1 MPKKRKST
9 DLGQKTKKAKSVAI
23 SRRNETS
30 KISSQR
36 LLNVRQNMARIR
48 ANETPGE
55 TSQRLL
61 EAKQSMAVSR
71 GNETQGETTER
82 LLKARQYK
90 AIRRANET
98 KGEAT
103 ERLLED
109 RHNKAI
115 SRANETQGETTERL
129 LKARQYKAIRRANE
143 TKGEATERLL
153 EDRHNKA
160 ISRENE
166 TQGETTE
173 RLLKARQ
180 YKAIR
185 RANETKGEATERL
198 LEDRHNKAIS
208 RENETTEGNVP
219 RYAQFY
225 ILDYQQAL
233 NIRSA
238 NPANRNLDSN
248 ILRDISSFLTEHNIL
263 KNSYKMM
270 IELEKEI
277 TKTEGIAP
285 NLMLSIV
292 ENPFQ
297 DQRRYNAPRTN
308 EIAAVFQN
316 VDGEPPFNR
325 DIRVYNKNSNETTNI
340 SILHQHLD
348 AMTYPLLIPHAEAGW
363 HSELKIP
370 TTNRSVTQKMFY
382 SNRFAIRDEFNQFL
396 QSGKLVQ
403 IYAVDAFTKMEASR
417 LHYIKTHQS
426 KLRVDLYESLRKN
439 YNHHNTEWNQ
449 IGNPIVLPSSF
460 IGSSRNM
467 QERYRDTMAIV
478 RKYGKPDLFI
488 TMTCNPKWLE
498 ITENLNGSSVVNR
511 PDIVSRVFNLK
522 SKELIRDLI
531 KNQIFGKV
539 VAYVYTIE
547 FQKRGLPHMHLLCI
561 LDDKS
566 KPNNSELIDKII
578 WVEIPEENDPSGLNS
593 YVLKHMIHG
602 PCIGSDSGKFLCLDS
617 RGKCKKEF
625 PKYFLEETIANLNG
639 YPKYQRRNTGK
650 SFKLENK
657 NISVDNRWVVP
668 YSPFL
673 LKKYDCHINVQVCTS
688 IKSVKYIFKYILK
701 GHDCANLEIK
711 YNEIKTYL
719 NSRYVCAPESMY
731 RIFGFDLYSKSHKI
745 ERLPVHLEDM
755 HSLVF
760 EEQDDILEVINK
772 PNNKKSML
780 TAYFDLNINDPEAR
794 NYTYAQ
800 IPEHYIYN
808 KKERKYH
815 KRSRGGQKVISR
827 IYPVSISDSELFYLR
842 TLLLHRKG
850 ATSYEDLKKIRNYIY
865 PDFKSAAIALNLV
878 NDDMMWDKTI
888 NEATESKMPYQ
899 IRQLFAMICVFH
911 SELKNPLYL
920 WNKYKEFMTEDFV
933 HRNINNYE
941 NQALLDIESFF
952 KAHGKTCANY
962 NLPVPFA
969 QDEIIMEYNQEEER
983 ILGNAYIS
991 NLNSQQKKIFDIV
1004 INSVE
1009 NNAENQRLF
1018 CVDGPAGT
1026 GKTFLF
1032 QTLMCFLRGAGKIV
1046 LPCASTGIAATLLKG
1061 GRTYH
1066 SLFKLPIPLN
1076 ETSIANFDKDSNLK
1090 NEIISSSL
1098 IIWDEISMA
1107 IGYALTTI
1115 DRKLRDVMRDER
1127 PFGGKVILFGGDFR
1141 QNLPVIKHGHPAQII
1156 ESTVK
1161 RNPLWCHVKS
1171 EKLTL
1176 NMRTKDEVIF
1186 AEYLLKVGEGELLND
1201 YNLPQNI
1208 IEVPRAMISSGDLNS
1223 EIFGEKLNFN
1233 SLKDNPDRAILCP
1246 TNEDTFQINNALLDK
1261 LGGTFHHYVS
1271 IDFIDIQSDNLE
1283 QDQLNYPVE
1292 FLNSITLSGMPQH
1305 KLNIKVGAIVIL
1317 LKNVNT
1323 KRGLCNGT
1331 RMIVTELKTNLI
1343 YCEVLS
1349 GPAKNEIVY
1358 IPRIDCSSGES
1369 DYPFK
1374 MIRRQ
1379 FPIRISFAMTIN
1391 KSQGQTFNKQGRG
1404 FSTLRESSSRQGLLV
1419 HSSVPRRGSTY
1430 RCASW
1435 QTPGWPER
1443 HRLGHARR
1451 PIPAEGSA
1459 ISDSP
1464 LMITRKINMRI
1475 NPNGVGMNP
1484 EFLEM
1489 GKFKMKM
1496 LGSVNNEGTIKR
1508 FLNLKYNDNNDLE
1521 QYFKEKSA
1529 LANKLN
1535 LEKTLLLEALT
1546 DGMPDHLKKYIIA
1559 ARVQEPSEWYKIT
1572 TQLKLSTN
1580 KEEEPQQPSTS
1591 TSTPVKKFNSNS
1603 SLAHQYQP
1611 FPRTAAAT
1619 HHQQEPH
1626 KPINLPP
1633 YPCKICA
1640 SHQLPNQIHFHR
1652 DCPLK
1657 NNNHPKRINPELVKY
1672 PFLINQEKLTTD
1684 AFRAV
1689 GPHQRGASCT
1699 STTKKLVIQAS

>member
-1 MPKKRKST
+1 
-9 DLGQKTKKAKSVAI
+9 
-23 SRRNETS
+23 
-30 KISSQR
+30 
-36 LLNVRQNMARIR
+36 MARIR

-61 EAKQSMAVSR
+61 EAKQSMAVSLGNETQGETTER
-71 GNETQGETTER
+71 LLKARQYKAIRRANETKGEATERLLEDRHNKAISRANETQGETTER

-180 YKAIR
+180 YKAII

-208 RENETTEGNVP
+208 RENETTEGTLQRLRLNRERASIILNNPDDKFKGYIIKGNSIIIEKNYLGGLTEICEHCYSKNFKLERPMDKKFNYCCQKGKLVHLHKPKYPVFLRNLLTENSKESKCFQKNIWKYNSTFAFASFGCAHSDINIPKGGPDIFKINGNIYHLTSKNIYPTEGNVP

-225 ILDYQQAL
+225 ILDSQQAL

-285 NLMLSIV
+285 ILMLSIV

-403 IYAVDAFTKMEASR
+403 IYAVDAYTKMEASR

-578 WVEIPEENDPSGLNS
+578 WAEIPEENDPSGLNP

-602 PCIGSDSGKFLCLDS
+602 PCIGSDSGKFLCLD
-617 RGKCKKEF
+617 K
-625 PKYFLEETIANLNG
+625 ETIANLNG

-850 ATSYEDLKKIRNYIY
+850 ATSYEDLKKIGNYIY

-1026 GKTFLF
+1026 GKNLSLSNINVLSF
-1032 QTLMCFLRGAGKIV
+1032 RGAGKIV

-1107 IGYALTTI
+1107 IGYALTAI

-1233 SLKDNPDRAILCP
+1233 SLKDNPDKAILCP

-1271 IDFIDIQSDNLE
+1271 INFIDIQSDNLE

-1379 FPIRISFAMTIN
+1379 FPIKISFAMTIN
-1391 KSQGQTFNKQGRG
+1391 KSQGQTFNKVGLYLPNPVFAHGQLYVALSRITKKENIKILIQEKKNQGH
-1404 FSTLRESSSRQGLLV
+1404 L
-1419 HSSVPRRGSTY
+1419 
-1430 RCASW
+1430 
-1435 QTPGWPER
+1435 
-1443 HRLGHARR
+1443 
-1451 PIPAEGSA
+1451 IEGNSA
-1459 ISDSP
+1459 I
-1464 LMITRKINMRI
+1464 
-1475 NPNGVGMNP
+1475 
-1484 EFLEM
+1484 F
-1489 GKFKMKM
+1489 
-1496 LGSVNNEGTIKR
+1496 
-1508 FLNLKYNDNNDLE
+1508 
-1521 QYFKEKSA
+1521 
-1529 LANKLN
+1529 
-1535 LEKTLLLEALT
+1535 
-1546 DGMPDHLKKYIIA
+1546 
-1559 ARVQEPSEWYKIT
+1559 
-1572 TQLKLSTN
+1572 TQNIVYREIL
-1580 KEEEPQQPSTS
+1580 
-1591 TSTPVKKFNSNS
+1591 
-1603 SLAHQYQP
+1603 
-1611 FPRTAAAT
+1611 
-1619 HHQQEPH
+1619 
-1626 KPINLPP
+1626 
-1633 YPCKICA
+1633 
-1640 SHQLPNQIHFHR
+1640 
-1652 DCPLK
+1652 
-1657 NNNHPKRINPELVKY
+1657 
-1672 PFLINQEKLTTD
+1672 
-1684 AFRAV
+1684 
-1689 GPHQRGASCT
+1689 
-1699 STTKKLVIQAS
+1699 

>member
-1 MPKKRKST
+1 MSTLYCLPDLPEPPEALRKSFLINLPLTKVWSTGDIALSTASSGIAATLLHGGRTAHSTFKLPLDLTRDEVPVCNLNADSAMGEVLRQCKFIVWDECTMAHRHALEAVDITLKDCRQDQRPMGGVVLLMAGDFRQILPIIPRGTIADELHACLKASPLWSFVERLTLSTNMRAVNSGDPNSLLLSQFLLQLGSGQLNDTDEHSGMPPYHLELRVGVPIILLRNIDAPRLCNGTPLCVKRLWPHVVEATILTGCFQNEEVFIPRIPLIHDDKHSPLHFKRLQFPIRVSFAMSINKAQEKHLRMFDWGLKTLDYRLLARLSQSRSLFSSNFNPYPFLPKELSVYGEECMSIQMIRRWRLWFLEGRQNLPDDERSGSPVTATDNAAVASVRNVVEADRRVTIDEIMIRLPPGIEIRRSSIGTIMSVVLNFLKVCTRWVPRLLLENHKQQRKEAARAFLEMHQRDGDQLFSRIVTGDERWVHHSTPETKRQSMVWKKPEESAPKK
-9 DLGQKTKKAKSVAI
+9 A
-23 SRRNETS
+23 
-30 KISSQR
+30 
-36 LLNVRQNMARIR
+36 QNMARIR
-48 ANETPGE
+48 PNETPGE

-71 GNETQGETTER
+71 ANETQGETSGR

-98 KGEAT
+98 T
-103 ERLLED
+103 E
-109 RHNKAI
+109 
-115 SRANETQGETTERL
+115 
-129 LKARQYKAIRRANE
+129 
-143 TKGEATERLL
+143 
-153 EDRHNKA
+153 
-160 ISRENE
+160 
-166 TQGETTE
+166 
-173 RLLKARQ
+173 
-180 YKAIR
+180 
-185 RANETKGEATERL
+185 
-198 LEDRHNKAIS
+198 
-208 RENETTEGNVP
+208 
-219 RYAQFY
+219 
-225 ILDYQQAL
+225 
-233 NIRSA
+233 
-238 NPANRNLDSN
+238 
-248 ILRDISSFLTEHNIL
+248 
-263 KNSYKMM
+263 
-270 IELEKEI
+270 
-277 TKTEGIAP
+277 
-285 NLMLSIV
+285 
-292 ENPFQ
+292 
-297 DQRRYNAPRTN
+297 
-308 EIAAVFQN
+308 
-316 VDGEPPFNR
+316 
-325 DIRVYNKNSNETTNI
+325 
-340 SILHQHLD
+340 
-348 AMTYPLLIPHAEAGW
+348 
-363 HSELKIP
+363 
-370 TTNRSVTQKMFY
+370 
-382 SNRFAIRDEFNQFL
+382 
-396 QSGKLVQ
+396 VQ
-403 IYAVDAFTKMEASR
+403 INAVDAYTKMEASR

-449 IGNPIVLPSSF
+449 IGNPIILPSSF

-498 ITENLNGSSVVNR
+498 ITENLNGSSIVNR

-547 FQKRGLPHMHLLCI
+547 FQKRGLPHMHLFCI

-578 WVEIPEENDPSGLNS
+578 WAEIPEDNDPSGLNP

-650 SFKLENK
+650 SFKLKNK

-673 LKKYDCHINVQVCTS
+673 LKKYGCHINVQVCTS
-688 IKSVKYIFKYILK
+688 IKSAKYIFKYILK

-719 NSRYVCAPESMY
+719 NSR
-731 RIFGFDLYSKSHKI
+731 
-745 ERLPVHLEDM
+745 
-755 HSLVF
+755 
-760 EEQDDILEVINK
+760 
-772 PNNKKSML
+772 
-780 TAYFDLNINDPEAR
+780 
-794 NYTYAQ
+794 
-800 IPEHYIYN
+800 
-808 KKERKYH
+808 
-815 KRSRGGQKVISR
+815 
-827 IYPVSISDSELFYLR
+827 
-842 TLLLHRKG
+842 
-850 ATSYEDLKKIRNYIY
+850 
-865 PDFKSAAIALNLV
+865 
-878 NDDMMWDKTI
+878 
-888 NEATESKMPYQ
+888 
-899 IRQLFAMICVFH
+899 
-911 SELKNPLYL
+911 
-920 WNKYKEFMTEDFV
+920 
-933 HRNINNYE
+933 
-941 NQALLDIESFF
+941 
-952 KAHGKTCANY
+952 
-962 NLPVPFA
+962 
-969 QDEIIMEYNQEEER
+969 
-983 ILGNAYIS
+983 
-991 NLNSQQKKIFDIV
+991 
-1004 INSVE
+1004 
-1009 NNAENQRLF
+1009 
-1018 CVDGPAGT
+1018 
-1026 GKTFLF
+1026 
-1032 QTLMCFLRGAGKIV
+1032 GAGKIV
-1046 LPCASTGIAATLLKG
+1046 LPCASTGIAATLLKR

-1076 ETSIANFDKDSNLK
+1076 ETSIANIDKDSNLK

-1098 IIWDEISMA
+1098 IIWDEIIMA
-1107 IGYALTTI
+1107 IGYALTAI

-1271 IDFIDIQSDNLE
+1271 INLIDIQSDNLE

-1374 MIRRQ
+1374 IIRRQ

-1391 KSQGQTFNKQGRG
+1391 KSQGQTFNKN
-1404 FSTLRESSSRQGLLV
+1404 
-1419 HSSVPRRGSTY
+1419 
-1430 RCASW
+1430 
-1435 QTPGWPER
+1435 
-1443 HRLGHARR
+1443 
-1451 PIPAEGSA
+1451 
-1459 ISDSP
+1459 
-1464 LMITRKINMRI
+1464 ITIDLKVDRI
-1475 NPNGVGMNP
+1475 ND
-1484 EFLEM
+1484 
-1489 GKFKMKM
+1489 GKT
-1496 LGSVNNEGTIKR
+1496 G
-1508 FLNLKYNDNNDLE
+1508 
-1521 QYFKEKSA
+1521 A
-1529 LANKLN
+1529 LDERK
-1535 LEKTLLLEALT
+1535 
-1546 DGMPDHLKKYIIA
+1546 
-1559 ARVQEPSEWYKIT
+1559 
-1572 TQLKLSTN
+1572 
-1580 KEEEPQQPSTS
+1580 KEEAGKKRGDQAPSGGHYMADDSGPSTS
-1591 TSTPVKKFNSNS
+1591 QRYARRDGVPESHPGRNDG
-1603 SLAHQYQP
+1603 
-1611 FPRTAAAT
+1611 RAAAPDECHRGLT
-1619 HHQQEPH
+1619 PTTEESSTAM
-1626 KPINLPP
+1626 P
-1633 YPCKICA
+1633 YPYTAPESNPRDPGQCKQSQTDIPVPDFPLNSADSA
-1640 SHQLPNQIHFHR
+1640 SSP
-1652 DCPLK
+1652 
-1657 NNNHPKRINPELVKY
+1657 
-1672 PFLINQEKLTTD
+1672 
-1684 AFRAV
+1684 
-1689 GPHQRGASCT
+1689 
-1699 STTKKLVIQAS
+1699 

>member
-1 MPKKRKST
+1 
-9 DLGQKTKKAKSVAI
+9 
-23 SRRNETS
+23 
-30 KISSQR
+30 
-36 LLNVRQNMARIR
+36 MAVSR
-48 ANETPGE
+48 ANETKGE
-55 TSQRLL
+55 TSQWLL
-61 EAKQSMAVSR
+61 EAKQSMAV
-71 GNETQGETTER
+71 
-82 LLKARQYK
+82 
-90 AIRRANET
+90 
-98 KGEAT
+98 
-103 ERLLED
+103 
-109 RHNKAI
+109 

-153 EDRHNKA
+153 
-160 ISRENE
+160 
-166 TQGETTE
+166 
-173 RLLKARQ
+173 KARQ

-198 LEDRHNKAIS
+198 LKDRQYKAIRRANETKGEATERLLKDRHNKAIS
-208 RENETTEGNVP
+208 RENETTEGTLQRLRLNRERASIILNNPDDKFKGYIIKGNSIIIEKNYLGGLTEICEYCYSKNFKLERPMDKKFNYCCQKGKLVHLHKPKYPVFLRNLLTENSKESKCFQKNIWKYNSTFAFASFGCAHSDINIPIGGPDIFKINGNIYHLTSKNIYPTEGNVP

-225 ILDYQQAL
+225 ILDSQQAL

-238 NPANRNLDSN
+238 NPANRSLDSN

-403 IYAVDAFTKMEASR
+403 IYAVDAYTKMEASR

-531 KNQIFGKV
+531 KNLIFGKV

-578 WVEIPEENDPSGLNS
+578 WAEIPEENDPSGLNL

-602 PCIGSDSGKFLCLDS
+602 PCIGSDS
-617 RGKCKKEF
+617 
-625 PKYFLEETIANLNG
+625 
-639 YPKYQRRNTGK
+639 
-650 SFKLENK
+650 
-657 NISVDNRWVVP
+657 
-668 YSPFL
+668 
-673 LKKYDCHINVQVCTS
+673 
-688 IKSVKYIFKYILK
+688 
-701 GHDCANLEIK
+701 
-711 YNEIKTYL
+711 
-719 NSRYVCAPESMY
+719 
-731 RIFGFDLYSKSHKI
+731 
-745 ERLPVHLEDM
+745 
-755 HSLVF
+755 
-760 EEQDDILEVINK
+760 EQDDILEVINR

-827 IYPVSISDSELFYLR
+827 IYPVSVSDSELFYLR

-850 ATSYEDLKKIRNYIY
+850 ATSYEDLKKIGNYIY

-920 WNKYKEFMTEDFV
+920 WNKYKEFMTEDFI

-969 QDEIIMEYNQEEER
+969 QDEIVMEYNQEEER

-1046 LPCASTGIAATLLKG
+1046 LHCASTGIAATLLKG

-1107 IGYALTTI
+1107 IGYALTAI

-1201 YNLPQNI
+1201 YNLPQHI

-1358 IPRIDCSSGES
+1358 
-1369 DYPFK
+1369 
-1374 MIRRQ
+1374 
-1379 FPIRISFAMTIN
+1379 
-1391 KSQGQTFNKQGRG
+1391 
-1404 FSTLRESSSRQGLLV
+1404 TLRDIENGT
-1419 HSSVPRRGSTY
+1419 PR
-1430 RCASW
+1430 
-1435 QTPGWPER
+1435 
-1443 HRLGHARR
+1443 
-1451 PIPAEGSA
+1451 
-1459 ISDSP
+1459 
-1464 LMITRKINMRI
+1464 
-1475 NPNGVGMNP
+1475 
-1484 EFLEM
+1484 
-1489 GKFKMKM
+1489 
-1496 LGSVNNEGTIKR
+1496 
-1508 FLNLKYNDNNDLE
+1508 
-1521 QYFKEKSA
+1521 
-1529 LANKLN
+1529 
-1535 LEKTLLLEALT
+1535 
-1546 DGMPDHLKKYIIA
+1546 
-1559 ARVQEPSEWYKIT
+1559 
-1572 TQLKLSTN
+1572 
-1580 KEEEPQQPSTS
+1580 
-1591 TSTPVKKFNSNS
+1591 NSG
-1603 SLAHQYQP
+1603 Q
-1611 FPRTAAAT
+1611 
-1619 HHQQEPH
+1619 
-1626 KPINLPP
+1626 K
-1633 YPCKICA
+1633 
-1640 SHQLPNQIHFHR
+1640 
-1652 DCPLK
+1652 
-1657 NNNHPKRINPELVKY
+1657 
-1672 PFLINQEKLTTD
+1672 
-1684 AFRAV
+1684 
-1689 GPHQRGASCT
+1689 
-1699 STTKKLVIQAS
+1699 

>member
-1 MPKKRKST
+1 
-9 DLGQKTKKAKSVAI
+9 
-23 SRRNETS
+23 
-30 KISSQR
+30 
-36 LLNVRQNMARIR
+36 
-48 ANETPGE
+48 
-55 TSQRLL
+55 
-61 EAKQSMAVSR
+61 
-71 GNETQGETTER
+71 
-82 LLKARQYK
+82 
-90 AIRRANET
+90 
-98 KGEAT
+98 
-103 ERLLED
+103 
-109 RHNKAI
+109 
-115 SRANETQGETTERL
+115 
-129 LKARQYKAIRRANE
+129 
-143 TKGEATERLL
+143 
-153 EDRHNKA
+153 
-160 ISRENE
+160 
-166 TQGETTE
+166 
-173 RLLKARQ
+173 
-180 YKAIR
+180 
-185 RANETKGEATERL
+185 
-198 LEDRHNKAIS
+198 
-208 RENETTEGNVP
+208 
-219 RYAQFY
+219 
-225 ILDYQQAL
+225 
-233 NIRSA
+233 
-238 NPANRNLDSN
+238 
-248 ILRDISSFLTEHNIL
+248 
-263 KNSYKMM
+263 MM

-403 IYAVDAFTKMEASR
+403 IYAVDAYTKMEASR

-426 KLRVDLYESLRKN
+426 KLRADLYESLRKN

-460 IGSSRNM
+460 IGSSRNI

-578 WVEIPEENDPSGLNS
+578 WAEIPEENDPSGLNP

-688 IKSVKYIFKYILK
+688 IKSVK
-701 GHDCANLEIK
+701 
-711 YNEIKTYL
+711 
-719 NSRYVCAPESMY
+719 
-731 RIFGFDLYSKSHKI
+731 
-745 ERLPVHLEDM
+745 
-755 HSLVF
+755 
-760 EEQDDILEVINK
+760 
-772 PNNKKSML
+772 
-780 TAYFDLNINDPEAR
+780 
-794 NYTYAQ
+794 
-800 IPEHYIYN
+800 
-808 KKERKYH
+808 
-815 KRSRGGQKVISR
+815 
-827 IYPVSISDSELFYLR
+827 
-842 TLLLHRKG
+842 KG
-850 ATSYEDLKKIRNYIY
+850 ATSYEDLKKIGNYIY

-1018 CVDGPAGT
+1018 CVDGLPGT

-1107 IGYALTTI
+1107 IGYALTAI

-1161 RNPLWCHVKS
+1161 RNPLWFHVKS

-1176 NMRTKDEVIF
+1176 NMRSKDEVIF

-1391 KSQGQTFNKQGRG
+1391 KSQGQTFNKAA
-1404 FSTLRESSSRQGLLV
+1404 STTAFLLHHLATNQEVQDRLREEVLAQ
-1419 HSSVPRRGSTY
+1419 
-1430 RCASW
+1430 
-1435 QTPGWPER
+1435 PESLDLPYLR
-1443 HRLGHARR
+1443 ACIKESNSKKRLRK
-1451 PIPAEGSA
+1451 PTEIQKW
-1459 ISDSP
+1459 DSP
-1464 LMITRKINMRI
+1464 
-1475 NPNGVGMNP
+1475 
-1484 EFLEM
+1484 
-1489 GKFKMKM
+1489 
-1496 LGSVNNEGTIKR
+1496 
-1508 FLNLKYNDNNDLE
+1508 
-1521 QYFKEKSA
+1521 
-1529 LANKLN
+1529 
-1535 LEKTLLLEALT
+1535 
-1546 DGMPDHLKKYIIA
+1546 
-1559 ARVQEPSEWYKIT
+1559 
-1572 TQLKLSTN
+1572 
-1580 KEEEPQQPSTS
+1580 EE
-1591 TSTPVKKFNSNS
+1591 N
-1603 SLAHQYQP
+1603 
-1611 FPRTAAAT
+1611 
-1619 HHQQEPH
+1619 
-1626 KPINLPP
+1626 
-1633 YPCKICA
+1633 
-1640 SHQLPNQIHFHR
+1640 
-1652 DCPLK
+1652 
-1657 NNNHPKRINPELVKY
+1657 
-1672 PFLINQEKLTTD
+1672 
-1684 AFRAV
+1684 
-1689 GPHQRGASCT
+1689 
-1699 STTKKLVIQAS
+1699 

>member
-115 SRANETQGETTERL
+115 SREMKLKEKL
-129 LKARQYKAIRRANE
+129 LKGGLTEICEHCYSKNFKLERPMDKKFNYCCQ
-143 TKGEATERLL
+143 KGKLVHLHKPKYPVFLRNLLTENSK
-153 EDRHNKA
+153 ESKCFQKNIWKYNSTFAFGSFGCAHSDIN
-160 ISRENE
+160 IP
-166 TQGETTE
+166 
-173 RLLKARQ
+173 
-180 YKAIR
+180 
-185 RANETKGEATERL
+185 KGGPDIFKINGNIYHLTSK
-198 LEDRHNKAIS
+198 NIYP
-208 RENETTEGNVP
+208 TEGNVP
-219 RYAQFY
+219 RYAQFF
-225 ILDYQQAL
+225 ILDSQQAL

-382 SNRFAIRDEFNQFL
+382 SNRFAIRDVFNQFL

-403 IYAVDAFTKMEASR
+403 IYAVDAYTKMEASR

-561 LDDKS
+561 LYDKS

-578 WVEIPEENDPSGLNS
+578 WAEIPEENDPFGLNP

-701 GHDCANLEIK
+701 GHDCANFEIK

-719 NSRYVCAPESMY
+719 NS
-731 RIFGFDLYSKSHKI
+731 
-745 ERLPVHLEDM
+745 
-755 HSLVF
+755 
-760 EEQDDILEVINK
+760 
-772 PNNKKSML
+772 
-780 TAYFDLNINDPEAR
+780 
-794 NYTYAQ
+794 
-800 IPEHYIYN
+800 
-808 KKERKYH
+808 
-815 KRSRGGQKVISR
+815 
-827 IYPVSISDSELFYLR
+827 
-842 TLLLHRKG
+842 
-850 ATSYEDLKKIRNYIY
+850 
-865 PDFKSAAIALNLV
+865 
-878 NDDMMWDKTI
+878 
-888 NEATESKMPYQ
+888 
-899 IRQLFAMICVFH
+899 
-911 SELKNPLYL
+911 
-920 WNKYKEFMTEDFV
+920 
-933 HRNINNYE
+933 
-941 NQALLDIESFF
+941 
-952 KAHGKTCANY
+952 
-962 NLPVPFA
+962 
-969 QDEIIMEYNQEEER
+969 
-983 ILGNAYIS
+983 
-991 NLNSQQKKIFDIV
+991 
-1004 INSVE
+1004 
-1009 NNAENQRLF
+1009 
-1018 CVDGPAGT
+1018 
-1026 GKTFLF
+1026 
-1032 QTLMCFLRGAGKIV
+1032 RGAGKIV

-1076 ETSIANFDKDSNLK
+1076 ETSTANFDKDSNLK

-1107 IGYALTTI
+1107 IGYALTAI

-1156 ESTVK
+1156 ESIVK

-1292 FLNSITLSGMPQH
+1292 FLNLITLSGMPQH

-1391 KSQGQTFNKQGRG
+1391 ESQGQTFNK
-1404 FSTLRESSSRQGLLV
+1404 
-1419 HSSVPRRGSTY
+1419 
-1430 RCASW
+1430 
-1435 QTPGWPER
+1435 
-1443 HRLGHARR
+1443 
-1451 PIPAEGSA
+1451 
-1459 ISDSP
+1459 
-1464 LMITRKINMRI
+1464 
-1475 NPNGVGMNP
+1475 
-1484 EFLEM
+1484 
-1489 GKFKMKM
+1489 
-1496 LGSVNNEGTIKR
+1496 
-1508 FLNLKYNDNNDLE
+1508 
-1521 QYFKEKSA
+1521 
-1529 LANKLN
+1529 
-1535 LEKTLLLEALT
+1535 
-1546 DGMPDHLKKYIIA
+1546 
-1559 ARVQEPSEWYKIT
+1559 
-1572 TQLKLSTN
+1572 
-1580 KEEEPQQPSTS
+1580 
-1591 TSTPVKKFNSNS
+1591 
-1603 SLAHQYQP
+1603 
-1611 FPRTAAAT
+1611 
-1619 HHQQEPH
+1619 
-1626 KPINLPP
+1626 
-1633 YPCKICA
+1633 
-1640 SHQLPNQIHFHR
+1640 
-1652 DCPLK
+1652 
-1657 NNNHPKRINPELVKY
+1657 
-1672 PFLINQEKLTTD
+1672 
-1684 AFRAV
+1684 
-1689 GPHQRGASCT
+1689 
-1699 STTKKLVIQAS
+1699 

>member
-23 SRRNETS
+23 RRRNETS

-48 ANETPGE
+48 ANETRGE

-71 GNETQGETTER
+71 ANETQGETTER
-82 LLKARQYK
+82 LLKAKQSM
-90 AIRRANET
+90 AVSRANET
-98 KGEAT
+98 QGETT
-103 ERLLED
+103 ERLL
-109 RHNKAI
+109 KAKQSMAV

-129 LKARQYKAIRRANE
+129 LKARQYKTIRRANE

-153 EDRHNKA
+153 K
-160 ISRENE
+160 
-166 TQGETTE
+166 
-173 RLLKARQ
+173 
-180 YKAIR
+180 
-185 RANETKGEATERL
+185 
-198 LEDRHNKAIS
+198 DRHNKAIS
-208 RENETTEGNVP
+208 RENETTEGTLQRLRLNRERASIILNNPDDKFKGYIIKGNSIIIEKNYLGGLTEICEHCYSKNFKLERPMDKKFNYCCQKGKLVHLHKPKYPVFLRNLLTENSKESKCFQKNIWKYNSTFAFASFGCAHSDINIPIGGPDIFKINGNIYHLTSKNIYPTEGNVP

-225 ILDYQQAL
+225 ILDSQQAL

-248 ILRDISSFLTEHNIL
+248 ILRDISSLLTEHNIL

-270 IELEKEI
+270 IEF

-292 ENPFQ
+292 ENLFQ

-426 KLRVDLYESLRKN
+426 KLRVDLYESLRKK
-439 YNHHNTEWNQ
+439 YNHHHTEWNQ

-511 PDIVSRVFNLK
+511 PDIVSRVSNLK

-578 WVEIPEENDPSGLNS
+578 WAEIPEENDPSGLNP

-602 PCIGSDSGKFLCLDS
+602 PCIGSDSCKFLCLDS

-639 YPKYQRRNTGK
+639 YPKK

-701 GHDCANLEIK
+701 GHDCANLEIQ

-760 EEQDDILEVINK
+760 EEQDDILEVINR

-850 ATSYEDLKKIRNYIY
+850 ATSYEDLKKIGNYIY

-969 QDEIIMEYNQEEER
+969 QDEIN

-991 NLNSQQKKIFDIV
+991 NLNSQQNKIFDIV

-1032 QTLMCFLRGAGKIV
+1032 QTLMCFLRGADKIV

-1107 IGYALTTI
+1107 IGYALTAI

-1208 IEVPRAMISSGDLNS
+1208 IEIPRAMISSGDLNS

-1391 KSQGQTFNKQGRG
+1391 KSQGQTFNKVGLYLPNPVFAHGQLYVALSRITKKENIKILIQEKKNQGH
-1404 FSTLRESSSRQGLLV
+1404 L
-1419 HSSVPRRGSTY
+1419 
-1430 RCASW
+1430 
-1435 QTPGWPER
+1435 
-1443 HRLGHARR
+1443 
-1451 PIPAEGSA
+1451 IEGNSA
-1459 ISDSP
+1459 I
-1464 LMITRKINMRI
+1464 
-1475 NPNGVGMNP
+1475 
-1484 EFLEM
+1484 F
-1489 GKFKMKM
+1489 
-1496 LGSVNNEGTIKR
+1496 
-1508 FLNLKYNDNNDLE
+1508 
-1521 QYFKEKSA
+1521 
-1529 LANKLN
+1529 
-1535 LEKTLLLEALT
+1535 
-1546 DGMPDHLKKYIIA
+1546 
-1559 ARVQEPSEWYKIT
+1559 
-1572 TQLKLSTN
+1572 TQNIVYREIL
-1580 KEEEPQQPSTS
+1580 
-1591 TSTPVKKFNSNS
+1591 
-1603 SLAHQYQP
+1603 
-1611 FPRTAAAT
+1611 
-1619 HHQQEPH
+1619 
-1626 KPINLPP
+1626 
-1633 YPCKICA
+1633 
-1640 SHQLPNQIHFHR
+1640 
-1652 DCPLK
+1652 
-1657 NNNHPKRINPELVKY
+1657 
-1672 PFLINQEKLTTD
+1672 
-1684 AFRAV
+1684 
-1689 GPHQRGASCT
+1689 
-1699 STTKKLVIQAS
+1699 